1 MFWAQTS
8 NPFSFALCKSF
19 YANVRTWF
27 LSCISN
33 ESGERNAQ
41 ENEVHVSVVI
51 ISQLFFCYFLQ
62 GLSSVV
68 VRIWDA
74 HFTFKE
80 CIPLPVSSIN
90 AYLLQHQQ
98 HF

>member
-1 MFWAQTS
+1 MFRAQTS
-8 NPFSFALCKSF
+8 NLLSFALYKSF
-19 YANVRTWF
+19 LLALVK
-27 LSCISN
+27 SCISN
-33 ESGERNAQ
+33 KSGERNAQ
-41 ENEVHVSVVI
+41 ENEVHVSAMI
-51 ISQLFFCYFLQ
+51 MSQLFFCYFLQ

-74 HFTFKE
+74 HFTLKE

-90 AYLLQHQQ
+90 TYLVQHQQ